1 MGIYSVCLVVGYG
14 VRLRQRWL
22 NHPQRLGA
30 PLPSELGVALDAG
43 SIDRSERRSSRR
55 EPRNAPRGT
64 ATASLPQTM
73 TRPDR
78 AAGKKES
85 GDYSGQ
91 AHGEWG
97 SASRV
102 AAKAYLGRKQ

>member
-1 MGIYSVCLVVGYG
+1 
-14 VRLRQRWL
+14 
-22 NHPQRLGA
+22 
-30 PLPSELGVALDAG
+30 
-43 SIDRSERRSSRR
+43 
-55 EPRNAPRGT
+55 
-64 ATASLPQTM
+64 M